1 MSGSV
6 VNVVTLENKSAE
18 KVGTEKDLINGTN
31 NITKIKFQ
39 SICFS
44 DRFT

>member
-1 MSGSV
+1 MEALLI
-6 VNVVTLENKSAE
+6 VTLENKSAE

-39 SICFS
+39 MEGMS
-44 DRFT
+44 